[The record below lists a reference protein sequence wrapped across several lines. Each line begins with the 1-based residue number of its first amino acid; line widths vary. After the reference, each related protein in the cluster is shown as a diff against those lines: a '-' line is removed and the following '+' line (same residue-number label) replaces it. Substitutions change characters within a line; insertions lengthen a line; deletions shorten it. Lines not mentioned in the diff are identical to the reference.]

1 MGSFSAN
8 CGITNLTIGCGDDC
22 VLLPLIAKKVYEN
35 GKLERKSYAVH
46 PSVALFTYNDDMW
59 EPFCFPIRG
68 KYNDY
73 GGLED
78 IIEDDNTKRLEEYF
92 NLKIQDIVDL
102 FTDVRRDV
110 YDSYSKFCEVFY
122 VDIKDLEYDANL
134 KDFLLHLGFEEKENI
149 YLLEDCKVMLDKD
162 SFIATLSND
171 EKKFNSRYDKEDFL
185 DWYFEK
191 TGNLLGI
198 KNKEVYDTLSCVGG
212 MFILGETYDFY
223 AKNHLSKD
231 ENIVNKFSM
240 TKFVLLDN
248 GFETNDFEVFSKKV
262 NNVDLTVK
270 CKGLYSWTL
279 NEESINSME
288 DFMKVYKKLTNEDL
302 DVSKYNGLDVYDWA
316 KLELTTAT
324 LSLKNMCNSYFKY
337 IVEEDLDTIDW
348 NNKNSIKEFIEKH
361 YFSIVLYKEDIVSNI
376 GKISDYKEMEN
387 IYLTPLLIGELLD
400 AYTEFERLHCAM
412 ILTNIVY
419 KPSFG
424 ATQCG
429 CNEAEVKYAYIVN
442 KIVKERVEALKQE
455 WNDYEEIN
463 PMEGFNERFY

>member
-1 MGSFSAN
+1 
-8 CGITNLTIGCGDDC
+8 
-22 VLLPLIAKKVYEN
+22 
-35 GKLERKSYAVH
+35 
-46 PSVALFTYNDDMW
+46 
-59 EPFCFPIRG
+59 
-68 KYNDY
+68 
-73 GGLED
+73 
-78 IIEDDNTKRLEEYF
+78 
-92 NLKIQDIVDL
+92 
-102 FTDVRRDV
+102 
-110 YDSYSKFCEVFY
+110 
-122 VDIKDLEYDANL
+122 
-134 KDFLLHLGFEEKENI
+134 
-149 YLLEDCKVMLDKD
+149 
-162 SFIATLSND
+162 
-171 EKKFNSRYDKEDFL
+171 
-185 DWYFEK
+185 
-191 TGNLLGI
+191 
-198 KNKEVYDTLSCVGG
+198 

-279 NEESINSME
+279 NEESINSMA

-376 GKISDYKEMEN
+376 GKINDYKEMEN

-429 CNEAEVKYAYIVN
+429 CNEMQK
-442 KIVKERVEALKQE
+442 
-455 WNDYEEIN
+455 
-463 PMEGFNERFY
+463 